1 MDQSR
6 PELDRLFREKR
17 LPVLTGF
24 FCSLLLS
31 TENYL
36 CCVIKFHLCSSI
48 KAVDVLNKINYEDFS
63 SFNGVLLL

>member
-6 PELDRLFREKR
+6 PELDRLFSEKR

-36 CCVIKFHLCSSI
+36 CCVIKFYLRSSI
-48 KAVDVLNKINYEDFS
+48 KAVEVLNKINDEDFS
-63 SFNGVLLL
+63 DSNGVLLL